1 MSLLSYYPQRANY
14 GKRDSSNLIKGKD
27 KRFVRHNFKVDTSP
41 PKGQAAQ
48 LLGKFP
54 FRSHTCNNYLA
65 LESEPLALQ
74 LRMWEGRG
82 EDKDTGRHT

>member
-1 MSLLSYYPQRANY
+1 M
-14 GKRDSSNLIKGKD
+14 GKGDSSNLIKGKY
-27 KRFVRHNFKVDTSP
+27 KVWYVRHNFKVDTSP

-54 FRSHTCNNYLA
+54 FRSYTCNNYLA